1 MCWEFVCLRIGIK
14 AKQAGIAFCAMQKFV
29 CLRIGIKAKR
39 CGGCLGLEVEF
50 VCLRIGIKAKLHT
63 LRQQEPSQV
72 CLPKNWNQGKAYF
85 YEESR
90 ESTAYLSRW
99 KMGIELVVRLFWV
112 TML

>member
-1 MCWEFVCLRIGIK
+1 MSPQATNLIVCLPKNWNQGK
-14 AKQAGIAFCAMQKFV
+14 ARMGTSTPLLA
-29 CLRIGIKAKR
+29 
-39 CGGCLGLEVEF
+39 
-50 VCLRIGIKAKLHT
+50 
-63 LRQQEPSQV
+63 V